1 MTARMDRIDQ
11 MDQLAQPAPAPR
23 RRPLRILM
31 FMGYYLPYVS
41 GMTIYA
47 QRLAEGLVQRG
58 HAVTILCAHHQ
69 PDTPLEEWSN
79 GVRVVRSRV
88 LFRFRKGAVMP
99 LFWHDLR
106 RLLARHDIF
115 HRHLPGLMDAY
126 ISTRIAKSMG
136 KPVLITHHCDIF
148 LPFGLLNDAIEAAM
162 HTEMRYA
169 GRLADKIVTY
179 SEDYAAYSRF
189 LSLYRH
195 KVEAVYP
202 PIMIGRPDD
211 ERARAWRA
219 RLGLESKKIVGFAGR
234 FAADKG
240 GDVLLRALPLLRR
253 EVPNAHLVFAGEY
266 QHVMGETFYEEC
278 RPLIEQQREHVTFL
292 GNVPMAEM
300 PHFYRMCDVVSVPST
315 NSTESWGMWQSESM
329 LCGTPV
335 VTTDLPGVRESVR
348 VTGMGELVRPH
359 DEVGLARALAKVIVE
374 RERYLHPKR
383 DPHEVFRPERTIDAY
398 ERWYAELAGYPF
410 EPRQSMAQ
418 PLPDGRAGAAP
429 SAIAPPAP
437 PTQRDRSSV

>member
-1 MTARMDRIDQ
+1 
-11 MDQLAQPAPAPR
+11 
-23 RRPLRILM
+23 M

-41 GMTIYA
+41 GMTIYV
-47 QRLAEGLVQRG
+47 QRLAEGLVRRG
-58 HAVTILCAHHQ
+58 HQVTVLCAHHLK
-69 PDTPLEEWSN
+69 DTPLQETIN

-88 LFRFRKGAVMP
+88 LFRFRKGSVMP
-99 LFWHDLR
+99 LFWYDIR
-106 RLLARHDIF
+106 RLLREHDIF

-126 ISTRIAKSMG
+126 VSTRLAKAMG
-136 KPVLITHHCDIF
+136 KPVIFTHHCDIF
-148 LPFGLLNDAIEAAM
+148 LPFGLLNDVIEAAM

-169 GRLADKIVTY
+169 GALADKIITY

-202 PIMIGRPDD
+202 PIMIGEPDD
-211 ERARAWRA
+211 EKARAWRR
-219 RLGLESKKIVGFAGR
+219 RLGLDEKRIVGYAGR
-234 FAADKG
+234 FSADKG
-240 GDVLLRALPLLRR
+240 GDVLLRALPLLRQ
-253 EVPNAHLVFAGEY
+253 EIPSAHLVFAGEFER
-266 QHVMGETFYEEC
+266 VLGETFYQQC
-278 RPLIEQQREHVTFL
+278 LPLVEQQREHVTFL

-359 DEVGLARALAKVIVE
+359 DEAGLARALARVI
-374 RERYLHPKR
+374 RERDRYTRPRR
-383 DPHEVFRPERTIDAY
+383 DPRTVFCAERTIDAY
-398 ERWYAELAGYPF
+398 ERWYTELLARKRCAGT
-410 EPRQSMAQ
+410 
-418 PLPDGRAGAAP
+418 GKGA
-429 SAIAPPAP
+429 
-437 PTQRDRSSV
+437 